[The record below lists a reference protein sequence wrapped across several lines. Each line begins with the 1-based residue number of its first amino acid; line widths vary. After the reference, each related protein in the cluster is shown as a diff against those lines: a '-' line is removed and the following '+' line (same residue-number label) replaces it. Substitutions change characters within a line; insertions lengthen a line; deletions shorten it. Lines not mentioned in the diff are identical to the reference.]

1 MPECAL
7 GEKIGGKRTV
17 VMGKIRYVNKG
28 SAVILLS
35 SFSLLTHLLPCSP
48 TPYCPLPSHATRT
61 VQTKPCRG
69 RTNSLLVPIT
79 TQR

>member
-28 SAVILLS
+28 SAVILMS
-35 SFSLLTHLLPCSP
+35 SFSPHSSLTLLNSP
-48 TPYCPLPSHATRT
+48 TPCCPLPSHATLYKPNHAGAEQT
-61 VQTKPCRG
+61 VC
-69 RTNSLLVPIT
+69 
-79 TQR
+79 